1 MNVSC
6 GVLKAV
12 LNTRA
17 YLVIVVESTL
27 PTRIRCFFYGGYLS
41 RSYFDVMMQYSP
53 QEICVLPLRN
63 RVDLLQMEAQ
73 LRHLFKTDP
82 SAHCHALQIAS
93 YVTFRNECLRL
104 MDSNGDGTASASLS
118 DGYRL
123 EYVNQCVRIT
133 RLTFQVKTMMESEE
147 DPMDI

>member
-1 MNVSC
+1 
-6 GVLKAV
+6 
-12 LNTRA
+12 
-17 YLVIVVESTL
+17 
-27 PTRIRCFFYGGYLS
+27 
-41 RSYFDVMMQYSP
+41 MMQYSP

-63 RVDLLQMEAQ
+63 RVDLLQMEAH

-93 YVTFRNECLRL
+93 YITFRNECLRS
-104 MDSNGDGTASASLS
+104 MDRNGEGTASASLS

-133 RLTFQVKTMMESEE
+133 RLMFQVQTVVQNEE